1 MIIQCTKK
9 VLDALNVDAS
19 QLVSPEGFDQYPE
32 SLFGWHANIITI
44 YRRKVLVL
52 MNNETRFPVIINR
65 LLKKDLA
72 NLEELIHE
80 AIHVALRLEGVSE
93 TVIDKYFALSKDL
106 SFSKTANRS
115 MVAKLNNTVREV
127 EFWAEFLDKD
137 ATIQRYISPLV
148 SKMIQSDAQN
158 KGFYPKEK
166 MLESLAKITDAKDV
180 TQIMDVEL
188 YELNIQLAL
197 DGHEI
202 WRRVQ
207 IPANY
212 SFRSLHNVIQIVFD
226 WQNYHLHEFSVE
238 RKDNKNLKI
247 VMDDDP
253 ETMEFADFSRD
264 EIVQE
269 RFVSLTEIFS
279 QHPEVIYE
287 YDFGDSWKHIITLEK
302 SITATSPQAKLIE
315 GKGERPPE
323 DVGGLH
329 GFNEYLTVINDPT
342 SPEYENMNAWA
353 ESQKERAF
361 SLKYANHRLK
371 SILHN
376 YRYNEN
382 EQILDNEEFLARFK

>member
-9 VLDALNVDAS
+9 VLDTLNIGAS
-19 QLVSPEGFDQYPE
+19 QLVAPEGFDQYPE
-32 SLFGWHANIITI
+32 SLFGWHANIVTI

-52 MNNETRFPVIINR
+52 MNNETRFPVVINR
-65 LLKKDLA
+65 LLKKDLT
-72 NLEELIHE
+72 NLKELIHE
-80 AIHVALRLEGVSE
+80 AIRVALRMEGVSE
-93 TVIDKYFALSKDL
+93 SVIEKYFASSKGL
-106 SFSKTANRS
+106 VFSKTANRS
-115 MVAKLNNTVREV
+115 MVAKLNNTVYEV

-137 ATIQRYISPLV
+137 ATIQRYISPIV
-148 SKMIQSDAQN
+148 SKMIQSDTQN

-166 MLESLAKITDAKDV
+166 MLESLAKITDVKDV
-180 TQIMDVEL
+180 TQILNVEL
-188 YELNIQLAL
+188 YQLNIQLAL

-212 SFRSLHNVIQIVFD
+212 SFRSLHNLIQIVFD
-226 WQNYHLHEFSVE
+226 WQNYHLHEFSVV
-238 RKDNKNLKI
+238 RKDNKNLKV

-253 ETMEFADFSRD
+253 DTLEFADFSRD

-269 RFVSLTEIFS
+269 RFVSLAEIFS

-302 SITATSPQAKLIE
+302 SVTATSPHAKLIE

-329 GFNEYLTVINDPT
+329 GFNEYLTMINNPT
-342 SPEYENMNAWA
+342 SLEYENFMAWA
-353 ESQKERAF
+353 ASQKERTF
-361 SLKYANHRLK
+361 SLDYTNHRLK
-371 SILHN
+371 NILHN
-376 YRYNEN
+376 YHYSEN
-382 EQILDNEEFLARFK
+382 EQILDNTDFLARFK

>member
-9 VLDALNVDAS
+9 VLDTLNVDTS
-19 QLVSPEGFDQYPE
+19 QLVSPDGFDQYPE
-32 SLFGWHANIITI
+32 SFFGWHANIVTI

-52 MNNETRFPVIINR
+52 MNNETRFPVVINR

-72 NLEELIHE
+72 NLHSLIYE
-80 AIHVALRLEGVSE
+80 GIRVALRMEGVSE
-93 TVIDKYFALSKDL
+93 SVIEKYFALSKDL
-106 SFSKTANRS
+106 SFSKTVNRS
-115 MVAKLNNTVREV
+115 MVAKLNRTVNEV
-127 EFWAEFLDKD
+127 EVWAEYLDKD
-137 ATIQRYISPLV
+137 VTIQRFISPLV

-158 KGFYPKEK
+158 KGYYPKEK

-188 YELNIQLAL
+188 YQLNIQLDL

-202 WRRVQ
+202 WRRVL

-212 SFRSLHNVIQIVFD
+212 SFRSLHNLIQIVFD
-226 WQNYHLHEFSVE
+226 WQNYHLHEFSVA
-238 RKDNKNLKI
+238 RKDNRNLKI

-253 ETMEFADFSRD
+253 DTLEFADSSAD

-269 RFVSLTEIFS
+269 RFVSLAEIFS

-287 YDFGDSWKHIITLEK
+287 YDFGDSWEHIITLEK
-302 SITATSPQAKLIE
+302 SITATSQHAKLIE

-329 GFNEYLTVINDPT
+329 GFNEYLAMINDPN
-342 SPEYENMNAWA
+342 SAEDKDFMEWA
-353 ESQKERAF
+353 ASQKERNF
-361 SLKYANHRLK
+361 SLAYTNHRLK
-371 SILHN
+371 SILNN
-376 YRYNEN
+376 YYYNEN
-382 EQILDNEEFLARFK
+382 AQILDTHDYLSRFK

>member
-9 VLDALNVDAS
+9 VLDTLNVDAS
-19 QLVSPEGFDQYPE
+19 QLVAPDGFDQYPE
-32 SLFGWHANIITI
+32 SLFGWHANIVKI

-52 MNNETRFPVIINR
+52 MNNETRFPVVINR

-72 NLEELIHE
+72 NLEELIYK
-80 AIHVALRLEGVSE
+80 AIRVALRMEGVSE

-106 SFSKTANRS
+106 VFSKTANRS

-127 EFWAEFLDKD
+127 EFWEEYIDKD
-137 ATIQRYISPLV
+137 ATIQHFISPLV
-148 SKMIQSDAQN
+148 GQMIQSDAQN
-158 KGFYPKEK
+158 NGFYPNEK
-166 MLESLAKITDAKDV
+166 MLESLARLNDCMDV
-180 TQIMDVEL
+180 TDIMDVEL
-188 YELNIQLAL
+188 YQLNIQLAL
-197 DGHEI
+197 DGHDI

-212 SFRSLHNVIQIVFD
+212 SFRSLHNLIQIVFD
-226 WQNYHLHEFSVE
+226 WQNYHLYEFSVV

-247 VMDDDP
+247 VMDDAP
-253 ETMEFADFSRD
+253 VTMEFADFSSD

-269 RFVSLTEIFS
+269 RFVSLAEIFS
-279 QHPEVIYE
+279 YHPEVIYE

-302 SITATSPQAKLIE
+302 TITATSLHAKLLE

-342 SPEYENMNAWA
+342 SPEYENMVAWA
-353 ESQKERAF
+353 ASQKERTF
-361 SLKYANHRLK
+361 SLKYTNHRLK
-371 SILHN
+371 NILHN
-376 YRYNEN
+376 YYYNEN
-382 EQILDNEEFLARFK
+382 AQNLDTEDFLARFK

>member
-9 VLDALNVDAS
+9 VLDTLDIDAS
-19 QLVSPEGFDQYPE
+19 KLVSPDGFDQYPE
-32 SLFGWHANIITI
+32 SLFGWHANIVTI

-52 MNNETRFPVIINR
+52 MNNESRFPVVINR

-72 NLEELIHE
+72 NLHSLIYE
-80 AIHVALRLEGVSE
+80 AIRVALRMEGVSE
-93 TVIDKYFALSKDL
+93 SVIEKYFALSKDL

-115 MVAKLNNTVREV
+115 MVAKLNKTVNEV

-137 ATIQRYISPLV
+137 VTIQRYISPLV

-158 KGFYPKEK
+158 KGYYPKVK
-166 MLESLAKITDAKDV
+166 MLERLAQITDAKDV
-180 TQIMDVEL
+180 AQIMDVEL
-188 YELNIQLAL
+188 YQLNIQLDL

-202 WRRVQ
+202 WRRVL

-212 SFRSLHNVIQIVFD
+212 SFRSLHNLIQIVFD
-226 WQNYHLHEFSVE
+226 WQNYHLHEFYVE
-238 RKDNKNLKI
+238 RKDNRNLKI

-253 ETMEFADFSRD
+253 NTLEFADSSRD

-269 RFVSLTEIFS
+269 RFVSLAEIFS

-302 SITATSPQAKLIE
+302 SITATSLYAKLLE

-329 GFNEYLTVINDPT
+329 GFNEYLAMINDPN
-342 SPEYENMNAWA
+342 SAEDEDFMGWA
-353 ESQKERAF
+353 ASQKERTF
-361 SLKYANHRLK
+361 SLDYTNHRLK
-371 SILHN
+371 SILNN
-376 YRYNEN
+376 YYYSEN
-382 EQILDNEEFLARFK
+382 EQILDTHDFLSRLK

>member
-9 VLDALNVDAS
+9 VLDTLNVDAS
-19 QLVSPEGFDQYPE
+19 QLVSPEGFDQYPK
-32 SLFGWHANIITI
+32 SLFGWHANIVTI

-52 MNNETRFPVIINR
+52 MNNETRFPVVINR
-65 LLKKDLA
+65 LLKKDVA
-72 NLEELIHE
+72 NFESFIYE
-80 AIHVALRLEGVSE
+80 AIRVALRMEGVSE
-93 TVIDKYFALSKDL
+93 TVIDKYFALSKGL
-106 SFSKTANRS
+106 AFSKTANRS

-127 EFWAEFLDKD
+127 EFWSEFLDKD

-158 KGFYPKEK
+158 NGFYPKEK
-166 MLESLAKITDAKDV
+166 MLESLARLNDCMDV
-180 TQIMDVEL
+180 ADIMDVEL
-188 YELNIQLAL
+188 YQLNIQLAL
-197 DGHEI
+197 DGHDI
-202 WRRVQ
+202 WRCVQ

-212 SFRSLHNVIQIVFD
+212 SFRSLHNLIQIVFD
-226 WQNYHLHEFSVE
+226 WQNYHLHEFSVVG
-238 RKDNKNLKI
+238 KDNKNLKI

-253 ETMEFADFSRD
+253 ETMEFADFSGN

-269 RFVSLTEIFS
+269 RFVSLEEIFS

-302 SITATSPQAKLIE
+302 SVNATTQYAKLIE

-323 DVGGLH
+323 DIGGLH

-342 SPEYENMNAWA
+342 SPEYENFMAWA

-361 SLKYANHRLK
+361 SLKYTNHRLK

-376 YRYNEN
+376 YYYNEN
-382 EQILDNEEFLARFK
+382 AQILDTHEFLAKFK

>member
-19 QLVSPEGFDQYPE
+19 QLVAPDGFDQYPE
-32 SLFGWHANIITI
+32 SLFGWHANIVTI

-52 MNNETRFPVIINR
+52 MNNETRFPVVINR

-80 AIHVALRLEGVSE
+80 AIRVALRMEGVSE

-106 SFSKTANRS
+106 AFSKTANRS

-127 EFWAEFLDKD
+127 EFWEEFIDKD

-158 KGFYPKEK
+158 NGFYPKEK
-166 MLESLAKITDAKDV
+166 MLESLARLNDCKDV
-180 TQIMDVEL
+180 TDIMDVEL
-188 YELNIQLAL
+188 YQLNIQLAL
-197 DGHEI
+197 DDHDI

-212 SFRSLHNVIQIVFD
+212 SFRSLHNLIQIVFD
-226 WQNYHLHEFSVE
+226 WQNYHLHEFSVA
-238 RKDNKNLKI
+238 RKDKNLKI

-253 ETMEFADFSRD
+253 DTMEFANFSGN

-269 RFVSLTEIFS
+269 RFVSLKDVFA

-302 SITATSPQAKLIE
+302 SVNATTQHAKLLE
-315 GKGERPPE
+315 SKGERPPE

-342 SPEYENMNAWA
+342 SPEYENMHAWA
-353 ESQKERAF
+353 ASQKERTF
-361 SLKYANHRLK
+361 SLKYTNHRLK
-371 SILHN
+371 DILYN
-376 YRYNEN
+376 YRYFEN
-382 EQILDNEEFLARFK
+382 EHILDNEDFLARFK

>member
-9 VLDALNVDAS
+9 VLDTLDINAS
-19 QLVSPEGFDQYPE
+19 KLVSPDGFDQYPE
-32 SLFGWHANIITI
+32 SLFGWHANIVTI

-52 MNNETRFPVIINR
+52 MNNETRFPVVINR

-72 NLEELIHE
+72 NLDSLIYE
-80 AIHVALRLEGVSE
+80 GIRVALRMEGVSE
-93 TVIDKYFALSKDL
+93 AVIETYLASSNGLT
-106 SFSKTANRS
+106 FSKTANRS

-137 ATIQRYISPLV
+137 VTIQRFISPLV
-148 SKMIQSDAQN
+148 SKMIQTDAQN
-158 KGFYPKEK
+158 KGYYPNKK
-166 MLESLAKITDAKDV
+166 MFECLAQITDAKDV

-188 YELNIQLAL
+188 YQLNIQLDL

-212 SFRSLHNVIQIVFD
+212 SFRSLHNLIQIVFD

-238 RKDNKNLKI
+238 RKDNRNLTI

-253 ETMEFADFSRD
+253 ETLEFADSSGD

-269 RFVSLTEIFS
+269 RFVSLAEIFS

-287 YDFGDSWKHIITLEK
+287 YDFGDSWEHIITLEK
-302 SITATSPQAKLIE
+302 SISASSQQAKLIE
-315 GKGERPPE
+315 SKGERPPE

-329 GFNEYLTVINDPT
+329 GFNEYLTVINDPN
-342 SPEYENMNAWA
+342 SAEYEHFMAWA
-353 ESQKERAF
+353 ASQKERTF
-361 SLKYANHRLK
+361 SLDYTNHRLK

-376 YRYNEN
+376 YYYSQN
-382 EQILDNEEFLARFK
+382 EQILDTLDFLSRFK

>member
-9 VLDALNVDAS
+9 VLDTLNVDAS
-19 QLVSPEGFDQYPE
+19 QLVAPDGFDQYPE
-32 SLFGWHANIITI
+32 SLFGWHANIVTI

-52 MNNETRFPVIINR
+52 MNNETRFPVVINR

-72 NLEELIHE
+72 NVEELIHE
-80 AIHVALRLEGVSE
+80 AIRVALRMEGVSE
-93 TVIDKYFALSKDL
+93 TVIDKYFALSKSL

-264 EIVQE
+264 EFVQE
-269 RFVSLTEIFS
+269 RFVSLAEIFS

-353 ESQKERAF
+353 ASQKERAF
-361 SLKYANHRLK
+361 SLKYTNHRLK
-371 SILHN
+371 EILHN

-382 EQILDNEEFLARFK
+382 EQILDTLDFLSRFK